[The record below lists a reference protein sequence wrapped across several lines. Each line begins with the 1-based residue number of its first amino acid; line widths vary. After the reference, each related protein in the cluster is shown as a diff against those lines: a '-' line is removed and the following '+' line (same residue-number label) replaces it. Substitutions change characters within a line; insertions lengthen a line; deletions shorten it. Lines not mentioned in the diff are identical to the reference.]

1 MTPLSKIRNPIFCAL
16 DTSDLGQ
23 ATSWAAKLADAVG
36 GVKLGLEF
44 FNARG
49 AKGITDVTRACELP
63 LFLDLKFHDIPNTVA
78 GAVKA
83 VAPLKPAVMTIHAV
97 GGRAMMEAAAKA
109 AREAAEEYLVDR
121 PLLMGVT
128 VLTSMSDED
137 LSETGVAG
145 TTLDQVRRLAEL
157 SKMAG
162 LDGVICSPHEAATL
176 RQDLGPNFKLI
187 TPGVRPVWAAAN
199 DQKRIMTPAEALAA
213 GADYVVIG
221 RPITAAPDQAAAAK
235 RIVMELA
242 A

>member
-1 MTPLSKIRNPIFCAL
+1 MTTITKIRNPIFCAL

-23 ATSWAAKLADAVG
+23 ATSWAAKLADTVG
-36 GVKLGLEF
+36 GVKLGMEF

-49 AKGITDVTRACELP
+49 PKGIAEVTRACELP

-78 GAVKA
+78 GAVKS
-83 VAPLKPAVMTIHAV
+83 VVPLKPAIMTIHAV
-97 GGRAMMEAAAKA
+97 GGRVMMEAAAKA

-128 VLTSMSDED
+128 VLTSMGDED
-137 LSETGVAG
+137 LNETGVAG
-145 TTLDQVRRLAEL
+145 ATFDQVRRLAEL
-157 SKMAG
+157 AKMAG
-162 LDGVICSPHEAATL
+162 LDGVICSPHEAEIL
-176 RQDLGPNFKLI
+176 RKDLGPNFKLI